1 MTTELVIDA
10 DGHTMEPDD
19 LWVERMDQK
28 RWGDWIPRKVT
39 EDDVYETTYVGG
51 VIRSGGRELRDAMAK
66 AVGKTPKELY
76 DLLESIRIPG
86 GYDPHARLAD
96 MDRDGIGAAVLYPS
110 IAMFFGPVDEIPAL
124 HDPEFVADCQRAY
137 NDWVAEYCS
146 AAPTRLF
153 GIAAVPLQDVD
164 RAVVEAERAVNDLGL
179 RGVFIRPSAYLFA
192 DDGTE
197 LPLNHSAYDRF
208 WAACQD
214 LDVPVALHPGVH
226 VDTPGACRKFGLV
239 AVTDNIMVSNTARDE
254 LHGGSGLGQAV
265 GNTVDMVIS
274 MGRLLMG
281 GVCERFPRL
290 RLLFLESGGGWIP
303 TQLQRMDEQVKAF
316 PLEKR
321 WLSMLPS
328 EYFARQC
335 YAGFEAEEW
344 NIAACA
350 DFLGAERVLWA
361 SDYPHPEFHPEVVK
375 ELRERIGD
383 LSDDDQRKILG
394 GNAIE
399 AYRLPL

>member
-1 MTTELVIDA
+1 MAEPILVDA

-19 LWVERMDQK
+19 LWWDRMDHS

-39 EDDVYETTYVGG
+39 EDEVYETTYLGG
-51 VIRSGGRELRDAMAK
+51 VIRSGGRELRDAVAK
-66 AVGKTPKELY
+66 ATGKTPKELY
-76 DLLESIRIPG
+76 DMLESIRIPG
-86 GYDPHARLAD
+86 GNDPHARLAD
-96 MDRDGIGAAVLYPS
+96 MDRDGIDAAVLYPS
-110 IAMFFGPVDEIPAL
+110 LAMFFGPLDEVEAL
-124 HDPEFVADCQRAY
+124 HNVEFVTDCQRAY
-137 NDWVAEYCS
+137 NEWVNEYCS
-146 AAPTRLF
+146 ADPKRLF
-153 GIAAVPLQDVD
+153 GIAAVPLQDPE
-164 RAVVEAERAVNDLGL
+164 RAVAEAERAVNDLGL
-179 RGVFIRPSAYLFA
+179 KGIFIRPSAYLF
-192 DDGTE
+192 DESGQE

-239 AVTDNIMVSNTARDE
+239 AISENIMLSNSARDE
-254 LHGGSGLGQAV
+254 LHGGSALGQAV
-265 GNTVDMVIS
+265 GNTVDMIVS

-290 RLLFLESGGGWIP
+290 RFLFLEAGGGWIP
-303 TQLQRMDEQVKAF
+303 TQLERMDEQVKAF

-321 WLSMLPS
+321 WLTMLPS
-328 EYFARQC
+328 EYFRRQC

-350 DFLGAERVLWA
+350 EFLGSDRILWA
-361 SDYPHPEFHPEVVK
+361 SDYPHPEFHPGVVK
-375 ELRERIGD
+375 ELRERIDGLD
-383 LSDDDQRKILG
+383 DDDQRRILG

>member
-1 MTTELVIDA
+1 MAEAILVDA

-19 LWVERMDQK
+19 LWWDRMDHS

-39 EDDVYETTYVGG
+39 EDEVYETTYLGG
-51 VIRSGGRELRDAMAK
+51 VIRSGGRELRDAVAQ
-66 AVGKTPKELY
+66 ATGKTPKELY
-76 DLLESIRIPG
+76 DMLESIRIPG
-86 GYDPHARLAD
+86 GNDPHARLAD
-96 MDRDGIGAAVLYPS
+96 MDRDGIDAAVLYPS
-110 IAMFFGPVDEIPAL
+110 LAMFFGPLDEVEAL
-124 HDPEFVADCQRAY
+124 HDVEFVTDCQRAY
-137 NDWVAEYCS
+137 NDWVTEYCS
-146 AAPTRLF
+146 ADPKRLF
-153 GIAAVPLQDVD
+153 GIAAVPLQDPE
-164 RAVVEAERAVNDLGL
+164 RAVAEAERAVNELGL
-179 RGVFIRPSAYLFA
+179 KGIFIRPSAYLF
-192 DDGTE
+192 DESGQE

-239 AVTDNIMVSNTARDE
+239 AISENIMLSNSARDE
-254 LHGGSGLGQAV
+254 LHGGSALGQAV
-265 GNTVDMVIS
+265 GNTVDMIVS

-290 RLLFLESGGGWIP
+290 RFLFLEAGGGWIP
-303 TQLQRMDEQVKAF
+303 TQLERMDEQVKAF

-328 EYFARQC
+328 EYFKRQC
-335 YAGFEAEEW
+335 WAGFEAEEW
-344 NIAACA
+344 NIAGCA
-350 DFLGAERVLWA
+350 EFLGSDRILWA
-361 SDYPHPEFHPEVVK
+361 SDYPHPEFHPGVVK
-375 ELRERIGD
+375 ELRERID
-383 LSDDDQRKILG
+383 SLDDDDQRRILG